1 MTALVAILALGA
13 LVYVIAPLRSGPRTT
28 AAERDQLVE
37 EAEERKRAALV
48 AIVDVDFEHQV
59 DKLSTEDH
67 RVLRTQYEVEALTAL
82 RELDELGIA
91 SQGSDDPLEAEIAAM
106 RDAMTC
112 PSCGA
117 IRPRATRC
125 PACGHS

>member
-1 MTALVAILALGA
+1 MAAAVVIIALGA
-13 LVYVIAPLRSGPRTT
+13 LVWVVTPLRSGPRTT

-48 AIVDVDFEHQV
+48 AIVDIDLENQV
-59 DKLSTEDH
+59 GKLSTEDH
-67 RVLRTQYEVEALTAL
+67 RVLRTQYEIEAIKAM

-91 SQGSDDPLEAEIAAM
+91 SANNDDPIEAEIAAM
-106 RDAMTC
+106 REALTC

-117 IRPRATRC
+117 VRPRSKPC